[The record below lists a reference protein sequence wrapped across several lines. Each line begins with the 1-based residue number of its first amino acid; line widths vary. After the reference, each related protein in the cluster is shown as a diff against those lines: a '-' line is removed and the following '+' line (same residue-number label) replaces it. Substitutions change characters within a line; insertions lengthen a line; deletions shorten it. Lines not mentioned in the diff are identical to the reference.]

1 MIKNQSIIKIK
12 SIHYLIVN
20 NNSINKK
27 RRQNKGID
35 MNKNIEKIINIHLI
49 IQVIIIFLFEIIKI
63 FRQKSQLLKKS

>member
-35 MNKNIEKIINIHLI
+35 MNKKIEKINLI